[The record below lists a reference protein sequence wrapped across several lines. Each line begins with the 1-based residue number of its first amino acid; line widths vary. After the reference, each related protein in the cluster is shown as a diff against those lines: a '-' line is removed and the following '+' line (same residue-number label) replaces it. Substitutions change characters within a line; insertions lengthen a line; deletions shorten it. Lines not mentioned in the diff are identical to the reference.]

1 MHYRKP
7 LKYKI
12 LEYFQIENHLIINL
26 IKISKILQ
34 LNLYLN
40 LQTNNIYL
48 QRLLFELVNREM
60 IVNTVL
66 IYMLFYYIS

>member
-34 LNLYLN
+34 LNPYLN
-40 LQTNNIYL
+40 PQTNNIYL

-66 IYMLFYYIS
+66 INMLFYYIS

>member
-12 LEYFQIENHLIINL
+12 LEYFQIKNHLIINL

-40 LQTNNIYL
+40 PQTNNIYL

-60 IVNTVL
+60 IVNKVL
-66 IYMLFYYIS
+66 INMLFYYIS